1 MSIKVSII
9 TNIPTPYRKNQ
20 FSLLKSKLPDLKVF
34 YIKDDLEDRE
44 WKVKN
49 EDFYF
54 YLKKLIDIPGFGVL
68 NKNLISLVRDADIL
82 IIGGY
87 DQPSYIYLAFMAILL
102 DKPYLLLFDGIAP
115 SRLQDN
121 DRNLKTTLKRYIAK
135 HASYIIANGTVGKL
149 YCTDVL
155 KVSDNKVYN
164 QYLSIDNHLFSNFL
178 DEKENIKHKL
188 KLKYHIESDSKIILY
203 SGRFIERKKIL
214 DLIQAIALLPNS
226 DKYVLLL
233 LGSGE
238 QTEVLKKSIE
248 EYRIHA
254 IFPGFIDQEKL
265 YEYYFLSDVLVLPSQ
280 NEPWGLVVNEALAS
294 EIPVVLSNDVGASL
308 DMVEEGVNGYIFDV
322 GDIKSLS
329 DKIKKAIDLPSEGI
343 QTFSNKLLKKW
354 NIENSVDVIS
364 EAVHLATKSKDLKS
378 VIITNI
384 PSPYRLPLWRSL
396 CQLVNLSVICI
407 SETERNRHWN
417 VVLDR
422 HIIILKSAHIFFS
435 RLDWGLH
442 FTIPFALTQKLIKT
456 SPDVV
461 IIAGYDNMQHWE
473 ALLYAKIFGKKTVF
487 WNGSTLLSS
496 RSNNK
501 AINFLK
507 SFFIKSVDA
516 YYTYG
521 TKATEYLIHHGA
533 NPDNVITG
541 TNTVDTDYFKENTSD
556 SSLDDGNVKFLY
568 VGQLLERKGL
578 ENTLQAFRSLKQ
590 TNWTLTIIGTG
601 PDERKLKKI
610 VTDFTLEKNIFF
622 EGYKQKEEILKYFSD
637 SNILI
642 MPSYLEVWGL
652 VINEALASGLFCLSS
667 KYAGATFDLIDEDKN
682 GLIIDPLD
690 INSFVNDLQR
700 CFDLQLDKREIKTSF
715 TIAPNSEAIKIYN
728 SIQKALNV

>member
-9 TNIPTPYRKNQ
+9 TNIPTPYRKKQ

-34 YIKDDLEDRE
+34 YIKDDFEDRE

-49 EDFYF
+49 ENFYF
-54 YLKKLIDIPGFGVL
+54 YLEKLIDIPAFGVL
-68 NKNLISLVRDADIL
+68 NKNLISIVRDADIL

-102 DKPYLLLFDGIAP
+102 NKPYLLLFDGIAP

-121 DRNLKTTLKRYIAK
+121 YRGLKTTLKRYIAK

-155 KVSDNKVYN
+155 RVSANKVYN
-164 QYLSIDNHLFSNFL
+164 QFLSIDNRLFSDFL

-188 KLKYHIESDSKIILY
+188 KLKYHIDSDSKVILY

-214 DLIQAIALLPNS
+214 DLIKAIALLPDS
-226 DKYVLLL
+226 DQYVLLL

-238 QTEVLKKSIE
+238 QTEVLVKSIE
-248 EYRIHA
+248 EYKIHA
-254 IFPGFIDQEKL
+254 ILPGFIDEEKL
-265 YEYYFLSDVLVLPSQ
+265 YEYYFLSDVLVLPSRD
-280 NEPWGLVVNEALAS
+280 EPWGLVVNEALAS

-329 DKIKKAIDLPSEGI
+329 DKIKKAIDLPCEGI

-354 NIENSVDVIS
+354 NIENSVDLIS

-384 PSPYRLPLWRSL
+384 PAPSRLPLWRSL
-396 CQLVNLSVICI
+396 YELINLSVICI
-407 SETERNRHWN
+407 SATEKNRHWN

-435 RLDWGLH
+435 HLDWGLH
-442 FTIPFALTQKLIKT
+442 FTIPFALTQKLIKA

-461 IIAGYDNMQHWE
+461 IIAGYDNMQYWE

-496 RSNNK
+496 RSKNK
-501 AINFLK
+501 VVSFLK
-507 SFFIKSVDA
+507 SFFIKSFDS

-521 TKATEYLIHHGA
+521 TKATEYLVHHGA

-541 TNTVDTDYFKENTSD
+541 TNTVDTDYFKQNTSD

-578 ENTLQAFRSLKQ
+578 VNTLQAFRNLKQ
-590 TNWTLTIIGTG
+590 TNWTLTIIGAG
-601 PDERKLKKI
+601 PDETKLKKM
-610 VTDFTLEKNIFF
+610 VSDFNLDKNILF
-622 EGYKQKEEILKYFSD
+622 EGYKQKEDILKYFSNN
-637 SNILI
+637 NILI

-667 KYAGATFDLIDEDKN
+667 KYAGATFDLINEDKN

-690 INSFVNDLQR
+690 IDSFTHTLEH
-700 CFDLQLDKREIKTSF
+700 CFDLKLDKSEIKTSF
-715 TIAPNSEAIKIYN
+715 LTSPKNEAQN
-728 SIQKALNV
+728 LLDAIQKALQ